1 AAQPRAARCRHRG
14 CGRAPRYRNR
24 PPCSRMPPLFITLIL
39 TTALPLVVVVARRN
53 GSVRGALA
61 RDVRPRGERGPSPA
75 QLDAARRPRP
85 RIAAPLAGEDAPT
98 APPEGGA
105 SGPAPVA
112 SDTDERQAG
121 GQDTV
126 VWSWPEAG
134 AVIDAPGWPAPGEL
148 GAADEPRAE
157 GEDAAE
163 PAVAYQAAVAEDG
176 EAVAEEEALD
186 VSWDLPATEPHGDR
200 FDPPTRSAAPPSQS

>member
-1 AAQPRAARCRHRG
+1 GCGSGCRCSTGSAARSGGRPRGAGWSGWGAPRWSAWPRGSRSPTGSRRPAATRTAQPRAARCRHRG

-39 TTALPLVVVVARRN
+39 TTALLLVVVVARCN

-75 QLDAARRPRP
+75 QMDAERRPR
-85 RIAAPLAGEDAPT
+85 RGSAARLAGEDAPT
-98 APPEGGA
+98 DPSEGDA
-105 SGPAPVA
+105 SEPVPVA
-112 SDTDERQAG
+112 ADTEERPAG

-157 GEDAAE
+157 GEDA
-163 PAVAYQAAVAEDG
+163 
-176 EAVAEEEALD
+176 
-186 VSWDLPATEPHGDR
+186 
-200 FDPPTRSAAPPSQS
+200 